1 MDKTQLNSSEVGT
14 GKQSDQKRIFHPKR
28 LHTPHDKLFKYLLK
42 DVTIA
47 QDFFEIHLPP
57 TLKEQCDLSTLRI
70 SETSYIETAYQTQL
84 SDILYQVNMT
94 GGSGYLYCLIE
105 HLSEGTVLT
114 PFQVLKYQVSI
125 LQQHLSQLPTR
136 DRRQAKLPLVMPLL
150 FYRGEKSPYP
160 YSTDILDCFQDPELA
175 RQVFLKPIS
184 LVDLSIIPDEE
195 LKTHRSVALL
205 ELIQKHIYT
214 RDKLEYK
221 FKEWVEKNRLH
232 TYLTPT
238 QFEMVIRYELAL
250 NCPQNL
256 NEYLRVL
263 EHIDI
268 EREYKETMQTVAQ
281 HLRNEGH
288 LAGLQLGRQE
298 GRQEG
303 LEKGLQKGRQEG
315 MEKGISFEKYEI
327 AKKMVLTGWD
337 IATIHDITQL
347 PNSEIQRL
355 KEELI

>member
-1 MDKTQLNSSEVGT
+1 MDKTQFTASEAGAE
-14 GKQSDQKRIFHPKR
+14 KQSAKKSIVHPKR

-57 TLKEQCDLSTLRI
+57 ALKTQCDLSTLRI
-70 SETSYIETAYQTQL
+70 SETSYIEEAYQTQL

-125 LQQHLSQLPTR
+125 LQQHLSQLPAR
-136 DRRQAKLPLVMPLL
+136 DRKQAKLPLVIPLI

-205 ELIQKHIYT
+205 ELVQKHIYT

-221 FKEWVEKNRLH
+221 FKEWIEKDQLH
-232 TYLTPT
+232 TYLTLT
-238 QFEMVIRYELAL
+238 QFGMVIQYELEL
-250 NCPQNL
+250 NRPQNMH
-256 NEYLRVL
+256 EFIRVL
-263 EHIDI
+263 EHADI
-268 EREYKETMQTVAQ
+268 EQEYRETMQTVAQ
-281 HLRNEGH
+281 YLRREGH
-288 LAGLQLGRQE
+288 LEGLHL

-303 LEKGLQKGRQEG
+303 LEKG
-315 MEKGISFEKYEI
+315 MEKGISFEKHEI

-347 PNSEIQRL
+347 PTSEIQRL
-355 KEELI
+355 QEELI